1 MVAEADSR
9 LLNSLFIES
18 VVIMNCEWTRANA
31 ALYVYDELKDDERY
45 ELERHEER
53 CPACQAE
60 LDAVRGFRLTMSA
73 TPLPEPSPNLL
84 AGSRMRLSEALE
96 SEEPNRGWHRFTFDF
111 AGWLQSM
118 KFAPALTAALL
129 MVGFAVGTLTTYQ
142 ITSRTGGP
150 NLGSQLTGTTQQV
163 DSASIASIRGI
174 TQDPGSDQVKIQYDK
189 VYTDQAQGSI
199 NDPKIQQLLLFAARN
214 NINSG
219 VRLDSIDLLTKSP
232 DDSRVREALIFALRY
247 DRNPGVRLKALDGL
261 RSYVKDDQQVR
272 DAVLEALLKDSNPG
286 VRTQAISLLETVK
299 NDSSVRQAFA
309 ALAAQDKDKYIQAE
323 SKRVIANMP
332 DFE

>member
-1 MVAEADSR
+1 
-9 LLNSLFIES
+9 
-18 VVIMNCEWTRANA
+18 MNCEWTRANA

-45 ELERHEER
+45 ELERHVER
-53 CPACQAE
+53 CSACKTE
-60 LDAVRGFRLTMSA
+60 LESVRGFRMAMSA
-73 TPLPEPSPNLL
+73 APLPEVSPNLL

-96 SEEPNRGWHRFTFDF
+96 SEEPSRGWHRFTFDF

-129 MVGFAVGTLTTYQ
+129 MIGFAAGTLTAWQ
-142 ITSRTGGP
+142 V
-150 NLGSQLTGTTQQV
+150 TTQRRGSELSQNGGTPSV
-163 DSASIASIRGI
+163 SAPVESSIASIRGI

-219 VRLDSIDLLTKSP
+219 LRLDSVDLLAKSS
-232 DDSRVREALIFALRY
+232 DDSRVREALMYALRY

-272 DAVLEALLKDSNPG
+272 DAVLEALLQDNNPG

-299 NDSSVRQAFA
+299 NDSSVRQALT
-309 ALAAQDKDKYIQAE
+309 ALAQQDKDKYIQGE
-323 SKRVIANMP
+323 SKRVLANLP

>member
-1 MVAEADSR
+1 
-9 LLNSLFIES
+9 
-18 VVIMNCEWTRANA
+18 MNCEWTRANT
-31 ALYVYDELKDDERY
+31 ALYIYDELKDDERY
-45 ELERHEER
+45 ELERHVER
-53 CPACQAE
+53 CSGCKSE
-60 LDAVRGFRLTMSA
+60 LEAVRGFRLTMSA
-73 TPLPEPSPNLL
+73 NPLPEPSPNLL
-84 AGSRMRLSEALE
+84 ASSRMRLSEALE
-96 SEEPNRGWHRFTFDF
+96 SEEPSRGWHRFTFDF

-129 MVGFAVGTLTTYQ
+129 MVGFAAGILTTWQ
-142 ITSRTGGP
+142 V
-150 NLGSQLTGTTQQV
+150 TTQKRGGEVAQIVNSQQPV

-174 TQDPGSDQVKIQYDK
+174 TQDPNSNQVKIQYDK

-199 NDPKIQQLLLFAARN
+199 NDPKIQQLLLFAARS

-219 VRLDSIDLLTKSP
+219 VRLDSVDLLSKSS

-272 DAVLEALLKDSNPG
+272 DAVLEALLQDNNPG
-286 VRTQAISLLETVK
+286 VRTQAISLLESVK
-299 NDSSVRQAFA
+299 NDSSVRQALT
-309 ALAAQDKDKYIQAE
+309 ALAAQDKDKYIQGE
-323 SKRVIANMP
+323 SRRVLANLP

>member
-1 MVAEADSR
+1 
-9 LLNSLFIES
+9 
-18 VVIMNCEWTRANA
+18 MNCEWTRANT

-45 ELERHEER
+45 ELERHVER
-53 CPACQAE
+53 CSACKSE
-60 LDAVRGFRLTMSA
+60 LESVRGFRLTMSA
-73 TPLPEPSPNLL
+73 SPLPEPSPNLL
-84 AGSRMRLSEALE
+84 ASSRMRLSEALE
-96 SEEPNRGWHRFTFDF
+96 SEEPNRGWHRFTFDL

-129 MVGFAVGTLTTYQ
+129 MVGFAGGVLTTWQ
-142 ITSRTGGP
+142 ISTQRNGGKIAEVA
-150 NLGSQLTGTTQQV
+150 GTQSPTV
-163 DSASIASIRGI
+163 DASISGIRAI
-174 TQDPGSDQVKIQYDK
+174 TQDPGSNQVKIQYDQ
-189 VYTDQAQGSI
+189 VYTDQAQGSV

-219 VRLDSIDLLTKSP
+219 LRLDSIDLLTKNP

-272 DAVLEALLKDSNPG
+272 DAVLEALLQDSNAG
-286 VRTQAISLLETVK
+286 VRTQAISLLESVK

-309 ALAAQDKDKYIQAE
+309 ALAQQDKDKYIQEE
-323 SKRVIANMP
+323 SKRMLQNLP

>member
-1 MVAEADSR
+1 
-9 LLNSLFIES
+9 
-18 VVIMNCEWTRANA
+18 MNCEWTRANT

-45 ELERHEER
+45 ELERHVER
-53 CPACQAE
+53 CSGCKSE
-60 LDAVRGFRLTMSA
+60 LEAVRGFRLTMSA
-73 TPLPEPSPNLL
+73 NPLPEPSPNLL
-84 AGSRMRLSEALE
+84 ASSRMRLSEALE
-96 SEEPNRGWHRFTFDF
+96 SEQPNRGWHRFTFDL

-129 MVGFAVGTLTTYQ
+129 MVGFAGGVLTTWQ
-142 ITSRTGGP
+142 VATQKQAKV
-150 NLGSQLTGTTQQV
+150 NGSIVEAPGNPV
-163 DSASIASIRGI
+163 DSASIATIRGI
-174 TQDPGSDQVKIQYDK
+174 SQEPGSDQVKIQYDK

-219 VRLDSIDLLTKSP
+219 VQLDSIDLLTKSP

-261 RSYVKDDQQVR
+261 RGYVREDPKVR
-272 DAVLEALLKDSNPG
+272 DAVLEALLQDANPG
-286 VRTQAISLLETVK
+286 VRTQAISLLESVK
-299 NDSSVRQAFA
+299 NDSSVRQALT
-309 ALAAQDKDKYIQAE
+309 ALAQQDKDKYIQEE
-323 SKRVIANMP
+323 SKRVLANLP

>member
-1 MVAEADSR
+1 
-9 LLNSLFIES
+9 
-18 VVIMNCEWTRANA
+18 MNCEWTRANA
-31 ALYVYDELKDDERY
+31 ALYIYDELKDDERY
-45 ELERHEER
+45 ELERHVER
-53 CPACQAE
+53 CSECKSE
-60 LDAVRGFRLTMSA
+60 LEAVRGFRLTMSA
-73 TPLPEPSPNLL
+73 NPLPEPSPNLL

-96 SEEPNRGWHRFTFDF
+96 SEEPSRGWHRFTFDF

-129 MVGFAVGTLTTYQ
+129 MVGFAAGVLTTWQ
-142 ITSRTGGP
+142 ISTQKQGGAIAQGMNP
-150 NLGSQLTGTTQQV
+150 QQPV

-174 TQDPGSDQVKIQYDK
+174 TQEPGSNQVKIQYDK

-199 NDPKIQQLLLFAARN
+199 GDPKIQQLLLFAARN

-219 VRLDSIDLLTKSP
+219 VRLDSVDLLSKSP

-272 DAVLEALLKDSNPG
+272 DAVLEALLQDNNPG
-286 VRTQAISLLETVK
+286 VRTQAISLLESVK
-299 NDSSVRQAFA
+299 NDSSVRQALT
-309 ALAAQDKDKYIQAE
+309 ALAAQDKDKYIQGE
-323 SKRVIANMP
+323 SRRVLANLP

>member
-1 MVAEADSR
+1 
-9 LLNSLFIES
+9 
-18 VVIMNCEWTRANA
+18 MNCEWTRANA

-45 ELERHEER
+45 ELERHVDR
-53 CPACQAE
+53 CSACKAE

-73 TPLPEPSPNLL
+73 NPLPEPSPNLL
-84 AGSRMRLSEALE
+84 ASSRMRLSEALE
-96 SEEPNRGWHRFTFDF
+96 SEQPNRGWQRFTFDL
-111 AGWLQSM
+111 AGWLHSM

-129 MVGFAVGTLTTYQ
+129 MVGFAVGVLTTYQ
-142 ITSRTGGP
+142 VVSSRPTIVQAP
-150 NLGSQLTGTTQQV
+150 PVGTTGPEA
-163 DSASIASIRGI
+163 ASITGIRAI

-189 VYTDQAQGSI
+189 VYTDQTQGSV

-272 DAVLEALLKDSNPG
+272 DAVLEALLKDTNPG
-286 VRTQAISLLETVK
+286 VRTQAISLLESVK
-299 NDSSVRQAFA
+299 NDSSVREAFA
-309 ALAAQDKDKYIQAE
+309 ALAQQDKDKYIQAE
-323 SKRVIANMP
+323 SKRVLANLP

>member
-1 MVAEADSR
+1 
-9 LLNSLFIES
+9 
-18 VVIMNCEWTRANA
+18 MNCEWTRANA
-31 ALYVYDELKDDERY
+31 ALYIYDELKDDERY
-45 ELERHEER
+45 ELERHVER
-53 CPACQAE
+53 CSACKAE

-73 TPLPEPSPNLL
+73 APVPEPSPNLL
-84 AGSRMRLSEALE
+84 ASSRMRLSEALE
-96 SEEPNRGWHRFTFDF
+96 SEEPSRGWHRFTFDF

-129 MVGFAVGTLTTYQ
+129 IVGFAAGTLTTWQ
-142 ITSRTGGP
+142 VSGQKRSPFPLTPPGP
-150 NLGSQLTGTTQQV
+150 PAV

-189 VYTDQAQGSI
+189 VFTDQAQGSI

-219 VRLDSIDLLTKSP
+219 VRLDSVDLLSKSS

-272 DAVLEALLKDSNPG
+272 D
-286 VRTQAISLLETVK
+286 
-299 NDSSVRQAFA
+299 
-309 ALAAQDKDKYIQAE
+309 
-323 SKRVIANMP
+323 
-332 DFE
+332 

>member
-1 MVAEADSR
+1 
-9 LLNSLFIES
+9 
-18 VVIMNCEWTRANA
+18 MNCEWTRANA

-45 ELERHEER
+45 ELERHVER
-53 CPACQAE
+53 CSACNSE
-60 LDAVRGFRLTMSA
+60 LESVRGFRLTMSA
-73 TPLPEPSPNLL
+73 TLLPEPSPNLL
-84 AGSRMRLSEALE
+84 ASSRMRLSETLE
-96 SEEPNRGWHRFTFDF
+96 TEEPNRGWHRFTFDL

-129 MVGFAVGTLTTYQ
+129 IVGFAAGVLTMWQ
-142 ITSRTGGP
+142 ISTQRTAARLLDNGGVRLP
-150 NLGSQLTGTTQQV
+150 TV
-163 DSASIASIRGI
+163 DASISGIRAI
-174 TQDPGSDQVKIQYDK
+174 TQDPGSNQVKIQYDK

-199 NDPKIQQLLLFAARN
+199 DDPKIQQLLLFAARN

-232 DDSRVREALIFALRY
+232 DDTRVREALIFALRY

-272 DAVLEALLKDSNPG
+272 DAVLEALLQDSNPG
-286 VRTQAISLLETVK
+286 VRTQAISLLESVK

-309 ALAAQDKDKYIQAE
+309 ALAQQDKDKYIQEE
-323 SKRVIANMP
+323 SKRMLQNLP

>member
-1 MVAEADSR
+1 
-9 LLNSLFIES
+9 
-18 VVIMNCEWTRANA
+18 MNCEWTRANT
-31 ALYVYDELKDDERY
+31 ALYIYDELKDDERY
-45 ELERHEER
+45 ELERHVER
-53 CPACQAE
+53 CSGCKSE
-60 LDAVRGFRLTMSA
+60 LEAVRGFRLTMSA
-73 TPLPEPSPNLL
+73 NALPEPSPNLL
-84 AGSRMRLSEALE
+84 ASSRMRLSEALE
-96 SEEPNRGWHRFTFDF
+96 SEEPSRGWHRFTFDF

-129 MVGFAVGTLTTYQ
+129 MVGFAAGILTTWQVSTQKRGGEVAQ
-142 ITSRTGGP
+142 IV
-150 NLGSQLTGTTQQV
+150 NSQQPV

-174 TQDPGSDQVKIQYDK
+174 TQDPASNQVKIQYDK

-199 NDPKIQQLLLFAARN
+199 NDPKIQQLLLFAARS

-219 VRLDSIDLLTKSP
+219 VRLDSVDLLSKSS

-272 DAVLEALLKDSNPG
+272 DAVLEALLQDNNPG
-286 VRTQAISLLETVK
+286 VRTQAISLLESVK
-299 NDSSVRQAFA
+299 NDSSVRQALT
-309 ALAAQDKDKYIQAE
+309 ALAAQDKDKYIQGE
-323 SKRVIANMP
+323 SRRVLANLP